1 MTEPT
6 DERLLELAEKA
17 QESVDRDGGQSAFSA
32 DVARLRMACSPDRI
46 RALVEGKRRAE
57 EERDRAKVIIEGY
70 ELDYERL
77 VVRGEKCAME
87 LAESDRDLLRARVEQ
102 LEEALQTELNDLL
115 KRNEGRTHYPGCEKE
130 HPMCAAIGRIRAAL
144 PQPER
149 GGGA

>member
-6 DERLLELAEKA
+6 DERLLELAGKA
-17 QESVDRDGGQSAFSA
+17 MNLRQSFW
-32 DVARLRMACSPDRI
+32 AREGAAMELRAACSPDRI

-57 EERDRAKVIIEGY
+57 EA
-70 ELDYERL
+70 L
-77 VVRGEKCAME
+77 
-87 LAESDRDLLRARVEQ
+87 RVE
-102 LEEALQTELNDLL
+102 LNELL

-130 HPMCAAIGRIRAAL
+130 HPMCTAIGRIRAAL